1 MLSWVESIRIELN
14 CSTPSWYLR
23 ITCKLLE
30 LSVKHLPLKKKKNKF
45 GDITACL
52 TLRDSLLSLFSC
64 LVQSKSLQPHGLQH
78 ARLPCSSL
86 FPGVCS
92 NSCPLSYTINGQRTN
107 NNLVLCHLLLL
118 LPSIFPSIMVFSNE
132 LAFCIRWP
140 KYWSFSFTIIPS
152 NKCSGLISF
161 RIK

>member
-92 NSCPLSYTINGQRTN
+92 NSCPLSQRCYPTISSSVVHFSSCPQSFPESGSFPLIWVFTSGGQSIGASA
-107 NNLVLCHLLLL
+107 LSSVL
-118 LPSIFPSIMVFSNE
+118 PMNIQ
-132 LAFCIRWP
+132 
-140 KYWSFSFTIIPS
+140 
-152 NKCSGLISF
+152 G
-161 RIK
+161 

>member
-1 MLSWVESIRIELN
+1 MQTFRIK
-14 CSTPSWYLR
+14 
-23 ITCKLLE
+23 CKTLT
-30 LSVKHLPLKKKKNKF
+30 LKKKKKKF
-45 GDITACL
+45 EDFTAYL

-92 NSCPLSYTINGQRTN
+92 NSCPLSYTIINGQRTN

-118 LPSIFPSIMVFSNE
+118 LPSIFPRVMVFSNE
-132 LAFCIRWP
+132 LALCIRWP

-161 RIK
+161 RIKYLDPLAVQWTLKKIV

>member
-1 MLSWVESIRIELN
+1 MQTFRIK
-14 CSTPSWYLR
+14 
-23 ITCKLLE
+23 CKTLT
-30 LSVKHLPLKKKKNKF
+30 LKKKKKKF
-45 GDITACL
+45 EDFTAYL

-92 NSCPLSYTINGQRTN
+92 NSCPLSYTIINVQRTN

-118 LPSIFPSIMVFSNE
+118 LPSIFPRVMVFSNE
-132 LAFCIRWP
+132 LALCIRWP

-161 RIK
+161 RIKYLDPLAVQWTLKKIV